1 MPHPIAQNSHKDE
14 DEQWGFDDERR
25 RADCSRILA
34 LLFLGLG
41 TRYNQEEQEL
51 LGGHRASLHDVGPT
65 QP

>member
-14 DEQWGFDDERR
+14 DEQWDFD
-25 RADCSRILA
+25 DCSRILA